1 MPPSVGDKV
10 ILVNGTIKAD
20 RVAMRDF
27 KFWLPYTKAHL
38 CDGVQYAPSFESLV
52 KLPIPQIGFILAV
65 IIKIIRVNRKVNGER
80 LSNCSLKVKADSW
93 QRIMRKVFI
102 EENKRCILLDQ
113 NHETRRFDYITD
125 PRLQHLKVSLLVKLC
140 LSK

>member
-10 ILVNGTIKAD
+10 LLVNGTIKAD

-65 IIKIIRVNRKVNGER
+65 ILKIIRNNRKVSGG
-80 LSNCSLKVKADSW
+80 VKNVL
-93 QRIMRKVFI
+93 I
-102 EENKRCILLDQ
+102 
-113 NHETRRFDYITD
+113 
-125 PRLQHLKVSLLVKLC
+125 
-140 LSK
+140 